1 MKGTEATGGTFS
13 AWAFVSLSP
22 YRRHSYPYSRT
33 NLAALQRLLAEA
45 LSDFAEACAG
55 ALTA

>member
-22 YRRHSYPYSRT
+22 YRRHLCPYSCT
-33 NLAALQRLLAEA
+33 NLAALQLLVTQSLGDVA
-45 LSDFAEACAG
+45 
-55 ALTA
+55 